1 MVNWSIGEL
10 DSKPV
15 KLVFSVPINFRL
27 HSEMNKEYRKE
38 LLSAS
43 IAACIKAGK
52 EILDVYQSDD
62 FNVQL
67 KSDDSPLTIADQR
80 AHNAIVSV
88 LDQFEIPILSEEG
101 THLPYN
107 ERKDWKEC
115 WIVDPLDGTKEFIKR
130 NDEFTVNVALVIEG
144 KAVAGVIYVPV
155 YKQLYFADELLG
167 AFRCDDITENKQLED
182 LISDSKQLPLEQE
195 RSGIRV
201 VGSRSHMNEETRL
214 FIESLRDNGDEVE
227 MVTKGSSLKL
237 CLIAEGSADVYP
249 RYAPTM
255 EWDIAAGHAIVSASG
270 AVVKQLGSGDDLEY
284 NKADLLNPYFI
295 CKR

>member
-1 MVNWSIGEL
+1 M
-10 DSKPV
+10 
-15 KLVFSVPINFRL
+15 KL
-27 HSEMNKEYRKE
+27 EYRKE
-38 LLSAS
+38 LLSTA
-43 IAACIKAGK
+43 IEACIKAGK
-52 EILDVYQSDD
+52 EILDVYQLDD

-88 LDQFEIPILSEEG
+88 LDQFDIPILSEEG
-101 THLPYN
+101 THLPYE
-107 ERKDWKEC
+107 ERKEWTAC

-155 YKQLYFADELLG
+155 FKQLYFADELLG
-167 AFRCDDITENKQLED
+167 SFRCDEITENAKLEELILVSKKLPIKQD
-182 LISDSKQLPLEQE
+182 
-195 RSGIRV
+195 RTGVRV
-201 VGSRSHMNEETRL
+201 VGSRSHMNDETRL
-214 FIESLRDNGDEVE
+214 FIESLKDNGNEVE
-227 MVTKGSSLKL
+227 IVSKGSSLKL

-270 AVVKQLGSGDDLEY
+270 AKIFHLNMQEELTY
-284 NKADLLNPYFI
+284 NKVDLLNPWFM

>member
-1 MVNWSIGEL
+1 M
-10 DSKPV
+10 D
-15 KLVFSVPINFRL
+15 
-27 HSEMNKEYRKE
+27 KEYRKE
-38 LLSAS
+38 LLSAA
-43 IAACIKAGK
+43 IEACIKAGK
-52 EILDVYQSDD
+52 EIMNVYQSDD

-88 LDQFEIPILSEEG
+88 LEQFDIPIMSEEG
-101 THLPYN
+101 IHLPY
-107 ERKDWKEC
+107 EDRKDWKEC

-130 NDEFTVNVALVIEG
+130 NDEFTVNVALVIDG

-155 YKQLYFADELLG
+155 YRQLYFADEQLG
-167 AFRCDDITENKQLED
+167 AFRCDEITENAKLEE
-182 LISDSKQLPLEQE
+182 LISASKQLPIKQD
-195 RSGIRV
+195 RTGVRV
-201 VGSRSHMNEETRL
+201 VGSRSHMNDETRL
-214 FIESLRDNGDEVE
+214 FIDSLKDNGDEVE
-227 MVTKGSSLKL
+227 IVSKGSSLKL

-270 AVVKQLGSGDDLEY
+270 GKVLHLNSDEELSY
-284 NKADLLNPYFI
+284 NKADLLNPWFM

>member
-1 MVNWSIGEL
+1 
-10 DSKPV
+10 
-15 KLVFSVPINFRL
+15 
-27 HSEMNKEYRKE
+27 MNIEYRKE
-38 LLSAS
+38 LLSAA
-43 IAACIKAGK
+43 IEACIKGGK

-88 LDQFEIPILSEEG
+88 LEQFDIPIMSEEG
-101 THLPYN
+101 IHLPY
-107 ERKDWKEC
+107 EDRKDWKEC

-130 NDEFTVNVALVIEG
+130 NDEFTVNVALVING

-155 YKQLYFADELLG
+155 YRQLYFADEQLG
-167 AFRCDDITENKQLED
+167 AFRCDEITEYVKLEE
-182 LISDSKQLPLEQE
+182 LISASKQLPIKQD
-195 RSGIRV
+195 RTGVRV
-201 VGSRSHMNEETRL
+201 VGSRSHMNDETRL
-214 FIESLRDNGDEVE
+214 FIDSLKDNGDEVE
-227 MVTKGSSLKL
+227 IVSKGSSLKL

-270 AVVKQLGSGDDLEY
+270 GKVLHLNSDEELSY
-284 NKADLLNPYFI
+284 NKADLLNPWFM

>member
-1 MVNWSIGEL
+1 
-10 DSKPV
+10 
-15 KLVFSVPINFRL
+15 
-27 HSEMNKEYRKE
+27 MNIEYRKK
-38 LLSAS
+38 LLSAA
-43 IAACIKAGK
+43 IEACIKAGK

-67 KSDDSPLTIADQR
+67 KSDDSPLTLADQR

-88 LDQFEIPILSEEG
+88 LNQFEIPILSEEG
-101 THLPYN
+101 THLPYD
-107 ERKDWKEC
+107 ERKNWQAC

-130 NDEFTVNVALVIEG
+130 NDEFTVNVALVIDG

-167 AFRCDDITENKQLED
+167 SFRCDGVENEINVLDK
-182 LISDSKQLPLEQE
+182 LIAEAAQLPLEQD
-195 RSGIRV
+195 RSTIKV

-214 FIESLRDNGDEVE
+214 FIESLKDNGNEVDL
-227 MVTKGSSLKL
+227 VTKGSSLKL
-237 CLIAEGSADVYP
+237 CLIAEGAADVYP

-255 EWDIAAGHAIVSASG
+255 EWDIAAGHAIVSAAG
-270 AVVKQLGSGDDLEY
+270 GFVKQLDSDKDLEY
-284 NKADLLNPYFI
+284 NKADLLNPWFI

>member
-1 MVNWSIGEL
+1 
-10 DSKPV
+10 
-15 KLVFSVPINFRL
+15 
-27 HSEMNKEYRKE
+27 MNKDYRKE

-43 IAACIKAGK
+43 IEACIKAGK
-52 EILDVYQSDD
+52 EILEVYQSDD

-88 LDQFEIPILSEEG
+88 LDQFDIPVLSEEG
-101 THLPYN
+101 THLPYE
-107 ERKDWKEC
+107 ERKAWKAC

-130 NDEFTVNVALVIEG
+130 NDEFTVNVALVIDG
-144 KAVAGVIYVPV
+144 KAVAGIIYVPV

-167 AFRCDDITENKQLED
+167 AYRCDNISENTELEN
-182 LISDSKQLPLEQE
+182 LISASKQLPLEQE
-195 RSGIRV
+195 RRGIRV

-227 MVTKGSSLKL
+227 MVSKGSSLKL

-255 EWDIAAGHAIVSASG
+255 EWDIAAGHAIVTASG
-270 AVVKQLGSGDDLEY
+270 AFIKQLDSGEELVY

>member
-1 MVNWSIGEL
+1 
-10 DSKPV
+10 
-15 KLVFSVPINFRL
+15 
-27 HSEMNKEYRKE
+27 MNKEYRKE
-38 LLSAS
+38 LLSAA
-43 IAACIKAGK
+43 IEACIKAGK

-62 FNVQL
+62 FHVQL

-88 LDQFEIPILSEEG
+88 LEKIDIPILSEEG
-101 THLPYN
+101 THLPYE
-107 ERKDWKEC
+107 ERKAWKEC

-130 NDEFTVNVALVIEG
+130 NDEFTVNVALVIDG

-155 YKQLYFADELLG
+155 FKQLYFADELIG
-167 AFRCDDITENKQLED
+167 AFRCDEITENAKLEV
-182 LISDSKQLPLEQE
+182 LISASKQLPIKQD
-195 RSGIRV
+195 RSGTRV
-201 VGSRSHMNEETRL
+201 VASRSHMNDETRL
-214 FIESLRDNGDEVE
+214 FIDSLKDNGDEVE
-227 MVTKGSSLKL
+227 IVSKGSSLKL

-270 AVVKQLGSGDDLEY
+270 AKVLHLNSDEELSY
-284 NKADLLNPYFI
+284 NKPDLLNPWFM

>member
-1 MVNWSIGEL
+1 
-10 DSKPV
+10 
-15 KLVFSVPINFRL
+15 
-27 HSEMNKEYRKE
+27 MNKEYRKE
-38 LLSAS
+38 LLSAA
-43 IAACIKAGK
+43 IEACIKAGK

-62 FNVQL
+62 FHVQL

-88 LDQFEIPILSEEG
+88 LEQFNIPILSEEG
-101 THLPYN
+101 THLPYE
-107 ERKDWKEC
+107 ERKKWTEC

-155 YKQLYFADELLG
+155 FKQLYFADELLG
-167 AFRCDDITENKQLED
+167 SFRCDNIFETVGNMDQ
-182 LISDSKQLPLEQE
+182 LISESKQLPIKQD
-195 RSGIRV
+195 RANVRV
-201 VGSRSHMNEETRL
+201 VGSRSHMNDETRL
-214 FIESLRDNGDEVE
+214 FIESLKDKGTEVE
-227 MVTKGSSLKL
+227 IVSKGSSLKL

-270 AVVKQLGSGDDLEY
+270 AKVLHLNLQEELTY
-284 NKADLLNPYFI
+284 NKADLLNPWFI
-295 CKR
+295 CER

>member
-1 MVNWSIGEL
+1 
-10 DSKPV
+10 
-15 KLVFSVPINFRL
+15 
-27 HSEMNKEYRKE
+27 MNKEYRKE
-38 LLSAS
+38 LLSAA
-43 IAACIKAGK
+43 IDACIKAGK
-52 EILDVYQSDD
+52 EILEVYQSDD

-80 AHNAIVSV
+80 AHIAIVSI
-88 LDQFEIPILSEEG
+88 LEQFDIPILSEEG
-101 THLPYN
+101 THLPYE
-107 ERKDWKEC
+107 ERKEWKEC

-155 YKQLYFADELLG
+155 FKQLYFADELLG
-167 AFRCDDITENKQLED
+167 SFRCDNVTDETNKLDD
-182 LISDSKQLPLEQE
+182 LIGNSRQLPIEQD
-195 RSGIRV
+195 RSVLRV
-201 VGSRSHMNEETRL
+201 VGSRSHMNDETRL
-214 FIESLRDNGDEVE
+214 FIDSLKDNGDEVE
-227 MVTKGSSLKL
+227 IVSKGSSLKL

-270 AVVKQLGSGDDLEY
+270 AKVMHLNLKEELTY
-284 NKADLLNPYFI
+284 NKADLLNPWFM

>member
-1 MVNWSIGEL
+1 
-10 DSKPV
+10 
-15 KLVFSVPINFRL
+15 
-27 HSEMNKEYRKE
+27 MNIEYRKE

-43 IAACIKAGK
+43 IKACIKAGK
-52 EILDVYQSDD
+52 EILEVYQSDD

-67 KSDDSPLTIADQR
+67 KSDDSPLTVADQR

-88 LDQFEIPILSEEG
+88 LEQFDIPILSEEG
-101 THLPYN
+101 THLPYA
-107 ERKDWKEC
+107 ERKNWNQC

-130 NDEFTVNVALVIEG
+130 NDEFTVNVALVIDG

-155 YKQLYFADELLG
+155 YKQLYFADEHIG
-167 AFRCDDITENKQLED
+167 SFRCDDVADSGRKLD
-182 LISDSKQLPLEQE
+182 KFISDSKQLPIEQE

-227 MVTKGSSLKL
+227 LISKGSSLKL
-237 CLIAEGSADVYP
+237 CMIAEGNADVYP

-270 AVVKQLGSGDDLEY
+270 AVIKELESDQELQY
-284 NKADLLNPYFI
+284 NKENLLNPWFI

>member
-1 MVNWSIGEL
+1 
-10 DSKPV
+10 
-15 KLVFSVPINFRL
+15 
-27 HSEMNKEYRKE
+27 MNLEYRKE
-38 LLSAS
+38 LLLAS
-43 IAACIKAGK
+43 IEACIKAGK

-88 LDQFEIPILSEEG
+88 LEQFDIPILSEEG
-101 THLPYN
+101 THLPYA
-107 ERKDWKEC
+107 ERKDWKAC

-130 NDEFTVNVALVIEG
+130 NDEFTVNVALVIDGE
-144 KAVAGVIYVPV
+144 AVAGVIYVPV
-155 YKQLYFADELLG
+155 YKQLYFADALLG
-167 AFRCDDITENKQLED
+167 AFRCDDIVDSISELDK
-182 LISDSKQLPLEQE
+182 LIADSKQLPIEQE

-214 FIESLRDNGDEVE
+214 FIDSLRDNGDEVDL
-227 MVTKGSSLKL
+227 VSKGSSLKL

-270 AVVKQLGSGDDLEY
+270 AFIKQLETGEDLLY
-284 NKADLLNPYFI
+284 NKDDLLNPWFI

>member
-1 MVNWSIGEL
+1 
-10 DSKPV
+10 
-15 KLVFSVPINFRL
+15 
-27 HSEMNKEYRKE
+27 
-38 LLSAS
+38 
-43 IAACIKAGK
+43 
-52 EILDVYQSDD
+52 LDVYQLDD

-88 LDQFEIPILSEEG
+88 LEQFDIPILSEEG
-101 THLPYN
+101 THLPY
-107 ERKDWKEC
+107 ETRKAWKEC

-130 NDEFTVNVALVIEG
+130 NDEFTVNVALVIDG
-144 KAVAGVIYVPV
+144 KAIAGVIYVPV

-167 AFRCDDITENKQLED
+167 AFRCDELTENIELDE
-182 LISDSKQLPLEQE
+182 LMSVAKQLPMDQE
-195 RSGIRV
+195 RTGIRV

-227 MVTKGSSLKL
+227 MVSKGSSLKL

-270 AVVKQLGSGDDLEY
+270 AVIKQLESGEDLVY

>member
-1 MVNWSIGEL
+1 
-10 DSKPV
+10 
-15 KLVFSVPINFRL
+15 
-27 HSEMNKEYRKE
+27 MNIEYRKE
-38 LLSAS
+38 LLSAA
-43 IAACIKAGK
+43 IEACIKGGK

-88 LDQFEIPILSEEG
+88 LEQFDIPIISEEG
-101 THLPYN
+101 IHLPY
-107 ERKDWKEC
+107 EDRKDWKEC

-130 NDEFTVNVALVIEG
+130 NDEFTVNVALVING

-155 YKQLYFADELLG
+155 YRQLYFADEQLG
-167 AFRCDDITENKQLED
+167 AFRCDEITEYVKLEE
-182 LISDSKQLPLEQE
+182 LISASKQLPIKQD
-195 RSGIRV
+195 RTGVRV
-201 VGSRSHMNEETRL
+201 VGSRSHMNDETRL
-214 FIESLRDNGDEVE
+214 FIDSLKDNGDEVE
-227 MVTKGSSLKL
+227 IVSKGSSLKL

-270 AVVKQLGSGDDLEY
+270 GKVLHLNSDEELSY
-284 NKADLLNPYFI
+284 NKADLLNPWFM